1 MKKLSLFLILL
12 IGVVSQH
19 ALANSLVASVNKTRL
34 AQNELIELRI
44 RADFSVDSSDIDFS
58 VLDNDFFKSGPQFSS
73 AKNYINGQ
81 YSQKSEWVL
90 SISPKRTG
98 NLTIPAFSA
107 GGLQSQPI
115 ELIVSSDSNTPK
127 ASDIIQYS
135 MQLGQQTLYPAQ
147 TTPLKVE
154 IRIKADPRRL
164 ENPRIIPPSVN
175 GLSMQPV
182 GQSKQYQV
190 VEQGLQVT
198 VVEQNY
204 LISAQTAGEYEI
216 QGPQFQGSLIYGDSL
231 TGSARLLSLNSS
243 GESKHIEVKAIPANA
258 SRPWLP
264 ASQLALTQS
273 WQTSQGGNLDSA
285 EQGSAISRII
295 KLKAKGIS
303 ADLLPEIAIN
313 YPDSVRVY
321 PEKPQFSTADDGSV
335 EMTVKQVLI
344 PSQTGRLTLPELSID
359 WWNTQSD
366 QPKRATLA
374 GLTLDITPSSS
385 QMLSLPSLPAASQ
398 INNESNQN
406 PAAESGSSPIWVYLT
421 SLFAALWVLT
431 LLAFALYWRRQTRRT
446 QAPHQQQALMG
457 ENSVLQAIERGDAA
471 QIEAATRIWLNQ
483 HKVDAALRA
492 KIEQQLELMHQAHF
506 SAQAGKWTPEQLKLL
521 LSRVG
526 KGHNRQEQPLAK
538 L

>member
-98 NLTIPAFSA
+98 KLTIPAFSA

-127 ASDIIQYS
+127 VSDIIQYS

-273 WQTSQGGNLDSA
+273 WQTSQGGNLDSV

-374 GLTLDITPSSS
+374 GLTLDVTPSSS
-385 QMLSLPSLPAASQ
+385 QVLSLPAASQ

-446 QAPHQQQALMG
+446 PAPHQQQALMG
-457 ENSVLQAIERGDAA
+457 ETSVLQAIERGDAA
-471 QIEAATRIWLNQ
+471 QIEAATRVWLNQ

-506 SAQAGKWTPEQLKLL
+506 SAQQGAWTPEQLKLL

-526 KGHNRQEQPLAK
+526 KSHNRQEQPLAK